1 MPPFTLLTDDELLSS
16 NDPEAFGVFYD
27 RHVKALLGYFAR
39 RTFDAEEAADLT
51 AEAFASALVA
61 RRRFKPGG
69 PPATAWLFKIA
80 SRRLA
85 DYQRKGHVEQR
96 MRRSLEME
104 RRPVS
109 DADAEMIRMLG
120 DDAARS
126 VLSELPPEQRRL
138 VAAHVI
144 DERPYGEIAGELH
157 TSEAVVRKRVSRGL
171 ATMRRRTR
179 KVVARVP
186 VAGGAGR
193 SASPDAFVI
202 AGAGAVW
209 VLAGDL
215 QNGGAEGPVQLLR
228 IDPRRNR
235 VVARIPLTKPSG
247 GTFSPQ
253 GVHVGEGVVW
263 VIGAAGAL
271 QINPVSN
278 TPQRY
283 VPVTGAERGVVAGG
297 DALWLLGLNGR
308 LRQVDA
314 RSGRTVHTVRMPVS
328 SGTHLGGGAP
338 GQLSLVGDQRLTAF
352 DPTNGRALWRAAFEA
367 PLRSLAPGR
376 GDTLWAFLDRT
387 PERRDRLVRI
397 DAGTGRRTGQVDV
410 SDPGAAGLARVGR
423 DLWLASPDGRITV
436 VR

>member
-1 MPPFTLLTDDELLSS
+1 MNQDFVTQLRLQLREAALRDE
-16 NDPEAFGVFYD
+16 
-27 RHVKALLGYFAR
+27 R
-39 RTFDAEEAADLT
+39 RTPAA
-51 AEAFASALVA
+51 
-61 RRRFKPGG
+61 
-69 PPATAWLFKIA
+69 
-80 SRRLA
+80 
-85 DYQRKGHVEQR
+85 
-96 MRRSLEME
+96 
-104 RRPVS
+104 
-109 DADAEMIRMLG
+109 
-120 DDAARS
+120 
-126 VLSELPPEQRRL
+126 RRL
-138 VAAHVI
+138 VDARLRAPRPAVLAAGIAVALLALAAALGALSL
-144 DERPYGEIAGELH
+144 RGEPEP
-157 TSEAVVRKRVSRGL
+157 TKPKVVRSFRVADGL
-171 ATMRRRTR
+171 TSMEQGFGAVWATDLSSGTVLRIDPKTR
-179 KVVARVP
+179 KVVARIP

-193 SASPDAFVI
+193 RVSPDAVVI

-215 QNGGAEGPVQLLR
+215 QNGGVDGPVQLLR

-283 VPVTGAERGVVAGG
+283 LPIAGAERGVVASD

-314 RSGRTVHTVRMPVS
+314 RSGRTVRTLRVPVS
-328 SGTHLGGGAP
+328 SGTHLGGGDP
-338 GQLSLVGDQRLTAF
+338 GQLTLVSHGRLTAF
-352 DPTNGRALWRAAFEA
+352 DATNGRVLWRAAFEA
-367 PLRSLAPGR
+367 PLRSFAAGHD
-376 GDTLWAFLDRT
+376 DTLWAFLDRT

-410 SDPGAAGLARVGR
+410 SEPGAAGLAPVGR